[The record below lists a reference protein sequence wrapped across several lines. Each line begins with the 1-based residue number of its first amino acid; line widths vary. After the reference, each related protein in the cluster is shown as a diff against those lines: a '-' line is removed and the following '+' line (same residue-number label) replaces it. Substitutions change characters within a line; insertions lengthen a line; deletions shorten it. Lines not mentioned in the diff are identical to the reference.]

1 MRLHYQLRQTGIWSD
16 FALLSK
22 LQWETYSGP
31 ACMSC
36 CTWQVPSNVKSLWL
50 VSLSTRTKLSLTYFS
65 KKKCAFP
72 IFLFNGNFLY
82 LVSHT
87 FFSPPLPT
95 MPLLKKKKN
104 FVKIQ
109 FLVKTCIQ
117 ISFISVTYFDLYMHS
132 FSAPNESSSAKMKLF
147 FYFPLRY
154 GILQS

>member
-1 MRLHYQLRQTGIWSD
+1 MRLHYQLRRAGIWSD

-50 VSLSTRTKLSLTYFS
+50 VSVSTRTKLSLTYFS

-82 LVSHT
+82 LESHT
-87 FFSPPLPT
+87 FFPLPF
-95 MPLLKKKKN
+95 PPCHSFKKKK

-117 ISFISVTYFDLYMHS
+117 ISLISVTYFDLDMHS
-132 FSAPNESSSAKMKLF
+132 FSAPNESSSARMKLF